1 MTGQLF
7 VAATPIGNLSDVSE
21 RLHQVLA
28 SADKV
33 LAEDTR
39 VSSRLLAHLNVRVD
53 MVSLHEHNEERM
65 AQQVDSWLSAG
76 QILVM
81 ISDAGTPLISDP
93 GYRAVRAA
101 RQAGF
106 SVVPVPGPSAITAA
120 LSVAGLATD
129 RFTFHGF
136 LSSRRAERQRQL
148 AELGRRAETQVMFES
163 SHRIDGC
170 INDAVDQIGS
180 DREAFIAREMTKRFE
195 QYCHGTLGS
204 LAAQVISGDIPAKGE
219 FVLIVAGN
227 SQLSA
232 SEAAA
237 MQTVSTLLEELPAS
251 QVARIAAKLTGLGR
265 KQCYALAMAA
275 SQEKG

>member
-21 RLHQVLA
+21 RLREVLA
-28 SADKV
+28 SADRV

-39 VSSRLLAHLNVRVD
+39 VSSRLLASLNVRVE
-53 MVSLHEHNEERM
+53 MTSLHEHNEDRM
-65 AQQVDSWLSAG
+65 AQQVQNWLAAG
-76 QILVM
+76 HQLVM

-148 AELGRRAETQVMFES
+148 AELGRRPETQVLFES
-163 SHRIDGC
+163 SHRIGAC
-170 INDAVDQIGS
+170 IGEALDQLGA

-204 LAAQVISGDIPAKGE
+204 LCERLANGEIPAKGE

-227 SQLSA
+227 AQLSA
-232 SEAAA
+232 SEAQAA
-237 MQTVSTLLEELPAS
+237 QVVSMLLEELPAS
-251 QVARIAAKLTGLGR
+251 QAARIAAKLTGLGR
-265 KQCYALAMAA
+265 KHCYALAMAA